1 MTDQIL
7 KDAERYVSALFHDN
21 NGESFFFH
29 NINHTEKVVAR
40 AVEIAQQMELPK
52 DSLFK
57 LVIAARFHDT
67 GYLFADP
74 SVHEVKSTEIMMNFM
89 SDKISDAA
97 ALAEISACIM
107 ATKFPVHPETVLEKI
122 LCDADTYHF
131 GTAEFRESNEKV
143 FLELRINIP
152 DLDKKDYNRGTA
164 SMLIHHQFYTT
175 YCEDLL
181 QAGKQR
187 NIDWLIGHKD

>member
-1 MTDQIL
+1 L
-7 KDAERYVSALFHDN
+7 KDAENYVSALFHDN

-29 NINHTEKVVAR
+29 NISHTEKVVAR
-40 AVEIAQQMELPK
+40 SAEIAGQTGLPK
-52 DSLFK
+52 DSFFK
-57 LVIAARFHDT
+57 LIIAARFHDT

-74 SVHEVKSTEIMMNFM
+74 SVHETKSIEIMMNFM

-97 ALAEISACIM
+97 ALDEISSCIM
-107 ATKFPVHPETVLEKI
+107 ATKFPVHPETVLQKI

-131 GTAEFRESNEKV
+131 GTAEFMESNEKV
-143 FLELRINIP
+143 FLELRVNIP
-152 DLDKKDYNRGTA
+152 DLDKKEYNRRTT

-187 NIDWLIGHKD
+187 NIDWLILNND